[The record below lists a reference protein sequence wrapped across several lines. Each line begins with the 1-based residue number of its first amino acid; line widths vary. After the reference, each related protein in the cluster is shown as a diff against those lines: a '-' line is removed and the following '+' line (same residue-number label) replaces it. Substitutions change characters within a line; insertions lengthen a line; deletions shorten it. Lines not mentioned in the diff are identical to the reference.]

1 MSNLVHFELSQSIT
15 QHLDQF
21 KGMQFIKICFYLQ
34 LQWGPGVS
42 GSISIQLK
50 HCYFAQLLLDSGYP
64 SPGIFNSLQ
73 SELKKKSLK
82 FLDAFTEASIK
93 LKKMESNQL
102 RTGRKSYSANG
113 GLIG

>member
-1 MSNLVHFELSQSIT
+1 MFLFTASVGSRGQWINFNP
-15 QHLDQF
+15 
-21 KGMQFIKICFYLQ
+21 IKTLLFHTALIGL
-34 LQWGPGVS
+34 G
-42 GSISIQLK
+42 IS
-50 HCYFAQLLLDSGYP
+50 F
-64 SPGIFNSLQ
+64 PGIFNSLQ